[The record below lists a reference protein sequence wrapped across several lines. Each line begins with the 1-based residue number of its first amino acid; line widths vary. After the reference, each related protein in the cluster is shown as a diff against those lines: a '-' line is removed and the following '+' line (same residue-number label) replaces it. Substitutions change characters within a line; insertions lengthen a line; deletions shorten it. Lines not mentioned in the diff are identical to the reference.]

1 MANVCWGGAEVEKH
15 GHGASSVQALFETEA
30 APSLLYLRDRLQ
42 RQCCVLT
49 NRLLKLKAL
58 TRDPCLPASCQPQVA
73 AAVDNRQQQSTTPLP
88 VKGGF
93 QSETKSVGLAAAL
106 SWYCS
111 HHFNWKV
118 GEPLPQCNRL
128 FSSVVPA
135 GILPGEGGG

>member
-49 NRLLKLKAL
+49 NRLLKLKA
-58 TRDPCLPASCQPQVA
+58 SCQPQVA

-93 QSETKSVGLAAAL
+93 QR
-106 SWYCS
+106 YCS

>member
-1 MANVCWGGAEVEKH
+1 MRLSAASAEATRSTSGTAATSSPVDGIEAGRGAQPAVPS
-15 GHGASSVQALFETEA
+15 GPAAASVLCLDKPIAEA
-30 APSLLYLRDRLQ
+30 EG
-42 RQCCVLT
+42 
-49 NRLLKLKAL
+49 
-58 TRDPCLPASCQPQVA
+58 CQPQVA

-93 QSETKSVGLAAAL
+93 QR
-106 SWYCS
+106 YCS